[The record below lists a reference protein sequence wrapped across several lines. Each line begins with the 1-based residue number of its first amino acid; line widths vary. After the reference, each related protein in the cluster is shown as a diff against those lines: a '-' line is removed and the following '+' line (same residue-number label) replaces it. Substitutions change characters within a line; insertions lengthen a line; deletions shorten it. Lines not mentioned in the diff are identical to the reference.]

1 MLKTIALLG
10 ILIGAL
16 PATGTAQSAADVKVG
31 DRLRVSAADRPGVI
45 GRVTAND
52 ASAIELQPDG
62 ASAPLSIPRAGITRV
77 EISRGGMSKSHG
89 AKQGAIWGAVIAGVA
104 GAISLG
110 LQHDQVGE
118 DGSSVG
124 KAAALGAFSGGLFGG
139 LIGAVV
145 GAARAGER
153 WEQVWP

>member
-1 MLKTIALLG
+1 MLKTLVLFS

-16 PATGTAQSAADVKVG
+16 PTSGLAQSTANLKMG
-31 DRLRVSAADRPGVI
+31 DRLRVSAADRPVVT
-45 GRVTAND
+45 GRVIATD
-52 ASAIELQPDG
+52 AAAIELQPDG
-62 ASAPLSIPRAGITRV
+62 ASAPVSVSRAGMTRI
-77 EISRGGMSKSHG
+77 EISRGGESKGHG
-89 AKQGAIWGAVIAGVA
+89 AKRGAIWGAVIAGAA

-118 DGSSVG
+118 DGSSAG

-139 LIGAVV
+139 LIGAGI

>member
-1 MLKTIALLG
+1 MLKTIAFVG
-10 ILIGAL
+10 VLIVAL
-16 PATGTAQSAADVKVG
+16 PATAAAQSTASVRVG
-31 DRLRVSAADRPGVI
+31 DRLRVSAADKPAVT
-45 GRVTAND
+45 GRVTAAD
-52 ASAIELQPDG
+52 AAAIELQPDG
-62 ASAPLSIPRAGITRV
+62 STTPVSIVRAAMTRI
-77 EISRGGMSKSHG
+77 ETSRGGESMGHG
-89 AKQGAIWGAVIAGVA
+89 AKRGALWGAVIAGVA

-139 LIGAVV
+139 LIGAGV

-153 WEQVWP
+153 WQQIWP